1 MDDFQAKVD
10 AGVSPMEKEFPII
23 GRQRSVI
30 FHLALASWF
39 QQNDGFVRKWKFVC
53 LCPLKLYS
61 PSCQNLAQCR
71 GRHQAHPQS
80 GQNL

>member
-30 FHLALASWF
+30 FHLAYL
-39 QQNDGFVRKWKFVC
+39 QVGFNKMMG
-53 LCPLKLYS
+53 L
-61 PSCQNLAQCR
+61 
-71 GRHQAHPQS
+71 
-80 GQNL
+80 